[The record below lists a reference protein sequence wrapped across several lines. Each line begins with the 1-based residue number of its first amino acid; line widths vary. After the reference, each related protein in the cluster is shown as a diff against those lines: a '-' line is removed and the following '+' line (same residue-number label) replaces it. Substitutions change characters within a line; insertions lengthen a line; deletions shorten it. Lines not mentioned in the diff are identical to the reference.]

1 MQNFQTNGRITKEG
15 KESKQKGRKEKE
27 ESDDENQ
34 DEILVVQGDHRE
46 KIKEFLIYMG
56 IADKENI
63 RVHGAS

>member
-1 MQNFQTNGRITKEG
+1 MKEG
-15 KESKQKGRKEKE
+15 KDSKEKGRKDKE
-27 ESDDENQ
+27 ESEEEDQE
-34 DEILVVQGDHRE
+34 EILVVQGDHRE